1 MLQKTMG
8 VLLNVH
14 RKLKILYCNNFF
26 MGRIFNK
33 KFLLQSDLLKYLISL
48 LELATDEAY
57 VQWHGAW

>member
-8 VLLNVH
+8 VLLNVV
-14 RKLKILYCNNFF
+14 RKVKILYGNNFF
-26 MGRIFNK
+26 IGRIFHK